1 MNMKT
6 VLIFL
11 NFIASLYFRFFTLN
25 LLKTEIICH
34 PINIMHI
41 YLICCKSVYFNC
53 KKYQSAK
60 MFLMFQIPCTKGRK
74 YSTFYTLNDVRQ
86 CLNSCSFFSFEIHAC
101 RILFNITVVGSQT
114 LGLGNIKKASIHA
127 KRKNVLVNNAESY

>member
-25 LLKTEIICH
+25 LLKTEIIHVCH

-41 YLICCKSVYFNC
+41 YLICFKSVYFNC
-53 KKYQSAK
+53 KNINQQKCFRCFKYHVPTVENIVL
-60 MFLMFQIPCTKGRK
+60 F
-74 YSTFYTLNDVRQ
+74 
-86 CLNSCSFFSFEIHAC
+86 IH
-101 RILFNITVVGSQT
+101 
-114 LGLGNIKKASIHA
+114 
-127 KRKNVLVNNAESY
+127 